1 MRKATLIVVA
11 LVAASGLLAGCH
23 SSSSDSG
30 DGSSSGSSS
39 GGDAAKAQ
47 KGKGGGKKGRFGDD
61 GPIPVTVAAVT
72 RQDVPV
78 YLNGL
83 GSVVAFNTA
92 TILAQVSGQLVSVPF
107 KEGDEVE
114 KGALLAQVDPRPFQA
129 TLDQAIAKKVQ
140 DQATLASARLD
151 LKRYQDLLPD
161 GYVSGQQ
168 VDQQK
173 ALVDSDAALVQADE
187 ASIESARV
195 QLSFTSIR
203 APFTG
208 VAGIRQVDVGNLVAS
223 GSSTGIVVLTQ
234 IKPISVTFT
243 LPEQSLPQIRKQ
255 DSQPLT
261 VVAVTRDNQTE
272 LSRGQLT
279 AFDSQIDATTGT
291 IKLKATFDNQDKK
304 LWPGQ
309 FVNARLLVRTEHG
322 ALTVPAPAVQLGP
335 NGTYVYKVQ
344 DDQTVQ
350 MVQVTVGQ
358 TEANVATITQ
368 GLNENDKVVVDGQS
382 RLQPGS
388 KISVPATAAAGNAAA
403 APAGDTSVGHNA
415 PPADASGQAAGTV
428 PPQNAG
434 DQKVPAE
441 GERRHH
447 RRQDGSSS
455 GSSGGPGNN
464 GATGSAQ

>member
-11 LVAASGLLAGCH
+11 LVAAAGLLGGCH
-23 SSSSDSG
+23 SSSSDAG
-30 DGSSSGSSS
+30 AASSS
-39 GGDAAKAQ
+39 GGDSGKAAQ
-47 KGKGGGKKGRFGDD
+47 KGGKKGAPGDE
-61 GPIPVTVAAVT
+61 GPIPVTVAQVAK
-72 RQDVPV
+72 QDVPV

-92 TILAQVSGQLVSVPF
+92 TIQAQVSGQLVAVPF
-107 KEGDEVE
+107 KEGDEVD

-129 TLDQAIAKKVQ
+129 SLDQAIAKRVQ
-140 DQATLASARLD
+140 DQATLASAKLD

-173 ALVDSDAALVQADE
+173 ALVQSDEALVKADE
-187 ASIESARV
+187 AAIESARV

-203 APFTG
+203 APFNG
-208 VAGIRQVDVGNLVAS
+208 VAGIRQVDVGNLVSS
-223 GSSTGIVVLTQ
+223 GASTGIVVLTQ

-243 LPEQSLPQIRKQ
+243 LPEQTLPQIRQQ
-255 DSQPLT
+255 DNAPLA
-261 VVAVTRDNQTE
+261 VLAVTRDNQTE
-272 LSRGQLT
+272 LARGRLT
-279 AFDSQIDATTGT
+279 AYDSQIDATTGT

-309 FVNARLLVRTEHG
+309 FVNARLLVRTEQG

-335 NGTYVYKVQ
+335 NGSYVYQVQ
-344 DDQTVQ
+344 DDQTVR
-350 MVQVTVGQ
+350 MVPVTVGQ

-368 GLNENDKVVVDGQS
+368 GLNEGEQVVVDGQS

-388 KISVPATAAAGNAAA
+388 KVAVSAANAGNVASA

-415 PPADASGQAAGTV
+415 PPADVSGQAAASGQGV
-428 PPQNAG
+428 PPQNAH
-434 DQKVPAE
+434 DQNPPP
-441 GERRHH
+441 
-447 RRQDGSSS
+447 QDSARNAHPHQRKQG
-455 GSSGGPGNN
+455 GSSGASG
-464 GATGSAQ
+464 GAQ